1 MAEPRLPVIG
11 LCGGIGAGKSRV
23 AAALAAA
30 GCVVSDSDADARAAL
45 NDPDVAAA
53 LERILGSAV
62 RGSDGTID
70 RRAVAQRI
78 FADSAARAAV
88 EAVMHP
94 WIEQRRRALFAR
106 ASAEAGAQEQTQ
118 LEAAHDNARD
128 DASPRT
134 AALVIDAPLLF
145 EAGLDRACDAIIF
158 VDAPEELRQQRVR
171 ATRGWNDDEL
181 RQREAAQ
188 WPLQRKRAGA
198 AHVIVND
205 VDEAELEQRTQA
217 VLRDILKAFHRSA

>member
-1 MAEPRLPVIG
+1 MPVIG

-23 AAALAAA
+23 ASALAAA

-62 RGSDGTID
+62 RGGDGKID

-94 WIEQRRRALFAR
+94 WIERRRRAIFAR
-106 ASAEAGAQEQTQ
+106 ASAEAVEQKHAQTQ
-118 LEAAHDNARD
+118 SETAHDNTPEG
-128 DASPRT
+128 ASPRT

-158 VDAPEELRQQRVR
+158 VDAPEEVRQQRVR
-171 ATRGWNDDEL
+171 VSRGWNDDEL

-188 WPLQRKRAGA
+188 WPLDRKRGGA
-198 AHVIVND
+198 SHVIVND
-205 VDEAELEQRTQA
+205 VDEAELEQRVRA
-217 VLRDILKAFHRSA
+217 VLRDILRAFYRSA